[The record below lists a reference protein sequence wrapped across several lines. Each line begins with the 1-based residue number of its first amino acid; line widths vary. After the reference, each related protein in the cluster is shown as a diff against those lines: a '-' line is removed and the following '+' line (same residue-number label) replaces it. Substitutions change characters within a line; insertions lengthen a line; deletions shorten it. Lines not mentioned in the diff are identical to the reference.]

1 MRLAAGAP
9 EHGGHRGH
17 SLLELLI
24 ALGIVAM
31 LAAIAG
37 PSYRDLLARSQLR
50 SVATEIASEL
60 RMARQLAMA
69 RRERLRVRID
79 RQQQTLSV
87 ESADAANVLDV
98 YRYGDKGILL
108 AEPTAGPDLL
118 FHPSGRSA
126 TATTIDISHIRGLRM
141 KLTVTL
147 TGRVTLS

>member
-79 RQQQTLSV
+79 RQQQTIRV
-87 ESADAANVLDV
+87 ESADAATVLDV
-98 YRYGDKGILL
+98 YGDKGILL